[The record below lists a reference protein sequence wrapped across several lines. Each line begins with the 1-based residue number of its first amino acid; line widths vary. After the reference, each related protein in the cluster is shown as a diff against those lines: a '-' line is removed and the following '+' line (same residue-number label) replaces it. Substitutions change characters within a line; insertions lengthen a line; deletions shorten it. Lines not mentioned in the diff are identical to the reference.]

1 MATLNG
7 HRQTKGTETDKPI
20 PTATAPHLDSTS
32 TSLQN
37 NHFLP
42 LPIFVFTGRYFVRIL
57 SAFILSAAL
66 FCICPDAALSK
77 VFFYDDVALK
87 SREIML
93 RAETR
98 GTLFSKGGEVV
109 EFIVDGRS
117 IGKNLSGRDGFAVK
131 GFIPA
136 RTGLYKINVK
146 SGDDKDSGVLLALE
160 RRTRIVFID
169 VAGSL
174 LAGSFGEM
182 EKPGSGKA
190 VTKIHK
196 RFPIV
201 YLQKGILS
209 VEAIRA
215 WLKKNNFPVAPVL
228 PWGQG
233 DVFREIKERDLQIK
247 AIVGGPEVIE
257 SAQMY
262 KPLAFSFDSVEDAEV
277 VENWKEIEKKLK

>member
-1 MATLNG
+1 M
-7 HRQTKGTETDKPI
+7 
-20 PTATAPHLDSTS
+20 
-32 TSLQN
+32 
-37 NHFLP
+37 
-42 LPIFVFTGRYFVRIL
+42 RIL
-57 SAFILSAAL
+57 LAFILSASL
-66 FCICPDAALSK
+66 FGICPDAAISRVL
-77 VFFYDDVALK
+77 VYDEVTLK
-87 SREIML
+87 DREVML

-98 GTLFSKGGEVV
+98 GTLLSKGGEVV

-136 RTGLYKINVK
+136 RTGLHKINVR

-160 RRTRIVFID
+160 KKMRIVFID

-174 LAGSFGEM
+174 LEGPFGEK
-182 EKPGSGKA
+182 EKPESRKA
-190 VTKIHK
+190 IIKIQK

-209 VEAIRA
+209 VGALRS

-228 PWGQG
+228 SWGQG
-233 DVFREIKERDLQIK
+233 EVFRDIRERDLQIK
-247 AIVGGPEVIE
+247 AIIGGPEVIE
-257 SAQMY
+257 SAEMF

-277 VENWKEIEKKLK
+277 VENWREIEKKLK

>member
-1 MATLNG
+1 M
-7 HRQTKGTETDKPI
+7 
-20 PTATAPHLDSTS
+20 
-32 TSLQN
+32 
-37 NHFLP
+37 
-42 LPIFVFTGRYFVRIL
+42 RIL
-57 SAFILSAAL
+57 LAFILSASL
-66 FCICPDAALSK
+66 FGICPDAAISRVL
-77 VFFYDDVALK
+77 VYDEVTLK
-87 SREIML
+87 DREVML

-98 GTLFSKGGEVV
+98 GTLLSKGGEVV

-136 RTGLYKINVK
+136 RTGLHKINVR

-160 RRTRIVFID
+160 RKMRIVFID

-174 LAGSFGEM
+174 LEGPFGEK
-182 EKPGSGKA
+182 EKPESRKA
-190 VTKIHK
+190 IIKIQK

-209 VEAIRA
+209 VGALRS

-228 PWGQG
+228 SWGQG
-233 DVFREIKERDLQIK
+233 EVFRDIRERDLQIK
-247 AIVGGPEVIE
+247 AIIGGPEVIE
-257 SAQMY
+257 SAEMF

-277 VENWKEIEKKLK
+277 VENWREIEKKLK

>member
-1 MATLNG
+1 M
-7 HRQTKGTETDKPI
+7 
-20 PTATAPHLDSTS
+20 
-32 TSLQN
+32 
-37 NHFLP
+37 
-42 LPIFVFTGRYFVRIL
+42 RIL
-57 SAFILSAAL
+57 PALILFAAI
-66 FCICPDAALSK
+66 FGICPSEAVSL
-77 VFFYDDVALK
+77 VFVYDTVALK
-87 SREIML
+87 GQEVML

-98 GTLFSKGGEVV
+98 GTLLSKSGEVV

-136 RTGLYKINVK
+136 RTGLYKINVR
-146 SGDDKDSGVLLALE
+146 SGDDKDSGILLALE
-160 RRTRIVFID
+160 RKTRIVFID

-174 LAGSFGEM
+174 LEGPFGEK
-182 EKPGSGKA
+182 ERPESRKA
-190 VTKIHK
+190 ITKIQK

-201 YLQKGILS
+201 YLLKGLLS
-209 VEAIRA
+209 VEAIRT

-233 DVFREIKERDLQIK
+233 EVFREIRERDLQIK

-262 KPLAFSFDSVEDAEV
+262 KPRAFSFDSVEDAEV
-277 VENWKEIEKKLK
+277 VENWGEIEKKLK